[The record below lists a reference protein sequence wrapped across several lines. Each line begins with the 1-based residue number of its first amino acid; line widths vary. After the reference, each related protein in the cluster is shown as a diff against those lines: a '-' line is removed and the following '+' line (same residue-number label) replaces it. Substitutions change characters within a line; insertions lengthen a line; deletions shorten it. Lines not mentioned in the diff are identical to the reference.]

1 MKRIYYGE
9 ANFLVG
15 DEAGDALVEYAV
27 LVAKRG
33 SADLVKLAVLG
44 PDGNEE
50 TASFV
55 LGPGTTV
62 LVETTRSELTEPA
75 NDAAIASLRERMAEL
90 SATAV
95 PIDAD
100 ILPPRSHLE
109 D

>member
-15 DEAGDALVEYAV
+15 DEAGDALVEFAV
-27 LVAKRG
+27 LVAKRS

-62 LVETTRSELTEPA
+62 LVETTRSQLAEPD
-75 NDAAIASLRERMAEL
+75 NTAALASLRERMGEM
-90 SATAV
+90 SATALPV
-95 PIDAD
+95 DAD